1 LSPGDDG
8 SFGASAAAPLLLL
21 IGVSIKKQFRNWK
34 ELNIQLCD
42 KDLTLAIKR
51 MFYSLIT

>member
-1 LSPGDDG
+1 LSPGDDE
-8 SFGASAAAPLLLL
+8 SFGASAPAPLILL
-21 IGVSIKKQFRNWK
+21 IGVSIKKQFRKWK

-42 KDLTLAIKR
+42 KDLTLAIKP